1 MKNKPESLSHEN
13 FNMEE
18 DRVENIE
25 NQQSDNIFNSNLEPK
40 NEKNEYYA
48 TQGQTEVLNEAYEV
62 RGGEIPCTTFNLFVG
77 KIQDGIAT
85 LLSEDF
91 NLIEI
96 PLNALPNDIRKGNI
110 LKFTI
115 ERNVREEERR
125 RDEIIF
131 LQKILLED
139 ERLFLKGPSSK

>member
-1 MKNKPESLSHEN
+1 
-13 FNMEE
+13 MEE
-18 DRVENIE
+18 NSVENIE
-25 NQQSDNIFNSNLEPK
+25 NQQNDNKFTSNLESK
-40 NEKNEYYA
+40 NEENEFYA
-48 TQGQTEVLNEAYEV
+48 EQKQPEAQNEAYET
-62 RGGEIPCTTFNLFVG
+62 RAAEIPCTTFNLFVG

-91 NLIEI
+91 NMIEI

-115 ERNVREEERR
+115 ERNIREEERR
-125 RDEIIF
+125 RDEIIC

-139 ERLFLKGPSSK
+139 ERLFLKGPSSSK